1 MPHQSSPTLAV
12 GVAVSS
18 GLRSNQPRLSPFWP
32 PVVTTSHSRA
42 STSGFKLRSP
52 FFHLLR
58 RLWLTP
64 ISLPMATPTPLEKNL
79 ASLET
84 LVLQQNQR
92 ISDLEIELRED
103 GRAKGWPSVEECT
116 EESLAMFSAERLSP
130 KDRWKLFQVSHVGMA
145 LPQEIGRACS
155 DEVFTQQFSDRWQRI
170 LNRLTLGNKAGK

>member
-1 MPHQSSPTLAV
+1 
-12 GVAVSS
+12 
-18 GLRSNQPRLSPFWP
+18 
-32 PVVTTSHSRA
+32 
-42 STSGFKLRSP
+42 
-52 FFHLLR
+52 
-58 RLWLTP
+58 
-64 ISLPMATPTPLEKNL
+64 MATPTPLEKNL

-103 GRAKGWPSVEECT
+103 GRAKVWASVEECT

-145 LPQEIGRACS
+145 LLQEIERACS